1 MSNVP
6 PIPPAQVPA
15 LPWESRS
22 GRDPV
27 GAFVET
33 ARLFATNPDEA
44 WRITAERGGIE
55 APLVYALV
63 ISLLGSIV
71 SFVYRWLFVSPFAR
85 MMSGPAFQRFGWL
98 AGRRPR
104 GCGIVFFPIGAAIGI
119 LIGIFIC
126 AAILHLFVLLVGAAR
141 TSASGFEGTFRVVG
155 YASTASIAQVIPFVG
170 GLIAIV
176 WWIVLAVKGV
186 QRMHRTTSGRAVAA
200 VLLPMAVLA
209 VCVFIAIVV
218 VVGLF
223 LAVGHRPPSTL

>member
-6 PIPPAQVPA
+6 PVPPAEAAA

-27 GAFVET
+27 SAFVET

-55 APLVYALV
+55 SPLLYGLI
-63 ISLLGSIV
+63 ISFIGSIV

-85 MMSGPAFQRFGWL
+85 MMSGPAFRRFAWMT
-98 AGRRPR
+98 GRRPR
-104 GCGIVFFPIGAAIGI
+104 GCGIVFFPIGAVIGI
-119 LIGIFIC
+119 LLGLFIG
-126 AAILHLFVLLVGAAR
+126 AAILHLFVLIVGAAR
-141 TSASGFEGTFRVVG
+141 TSASGFEGTFRVIA

-170 GLIAIV
+170 GLIALV
-176 WWIVLAVKGV
+176 WWIVLAVKGI

-200 VLLPMAVLA
+200 VLLPMAAVA
-209 VCVFIAIVV
+209 VCVFIAMIVV
-218 VVGLF
+218 LGLLF
-223 LAVGHRPPSTL
+223 AVGHRPPSTL

>member
-6 PIPPAQVPA
+6 PVPPAQAAA

-44 WRITAERGGIE
+44 WRVTAERGGIE
-55 APLVYALV
+55 APLLYGLI
-63 ISLLGSIV
+63 ISLIGSIV
-71 SFVYRWLFVSPFAR
+71 SFVYRWIFVSPFAR
-85 MMSGPAFQRFGWL
+85 MMSGPAFRRFGWM
-98 AGRRPR
+98 AGRHPR
-104 GCGIVFFPIGAAIGI
+104 GCGIVFFPIGAAVGIVIG
-119 LIGIFIC
+119 LFIG

-141 TSASGFEGTFRVVG
+141 TSASGFEGTFRVVA
-155 YASTASIAQVIPFVG
+155 YASTASVAQVIPFVG
-170 GLIAIV
+170 GLIALV
-176 WWIVLAVKGV
+176 WWIVLAVKGI

-218 VVGLF
+218 AIGLF
-223 LAVGHRPPSTL
+223 FAVAHRPPSTL